1 MENENVR
8 NPPFTRTRLW
18 TIIAYPTEADL
29 FRLKMDNHITT
40 YAYIIHDKDVLP
52 DGNPKEK
59 HAHILLSLSDAKTF
73 TQVLGWLKREVICSG
88 GNIFAQPLKSREK
101 AERYLTHA
109 DNPEKYQYPK
119 DAIVT
124 NNSLYWEEPGDTN
137 QESPEELNARFLNDL
152 MFCTPIEL
160 ARRYGRDYIK
170 NFDRYHGF
178 ARAFYNA
185 YVHTLDL
192 EKQEYEY
199 DPEAERKAEAVKRRL
214 EAEMDAYLRAQ
225 PFLTE
230 RSK

>member
-1 MENENVR
+1 MDNENVL
-8 NPPFTRTRLW
+8 NPPTSRTRLW
-18 TIIAYPTEADL
+18 AIIAYPTEADL
-29 FRLKMDNHITT
+29 FRLKMSDRIHS

-52 DGNPKEK
+52 DGSPKEK
-59 HAHILLSLSDAKTF
+59 HAHILLSLANSRTF

-88 GNIFAQPLKSREK
+88 CNIFAQPIRNRES

-119 DAIVT
+119 EHIVT
-124 NNSLYWEEPGDTN
+124 DNALYWEEPGDTSG
-137 QESPEELNARFLNDL
+137 ESPEESNERFLHDL
-152 MFCTPIEL
+152 MSCNPIEL

-178 ARAFYNA
+178 ARAFYNS

-199 DPEAERKAEAVKRRL
+199 NPEAERKAEAVKRRL
-214 EAEMDAYLRAQ
+214 EAEMDAYLSAQ
-225 PFLTE
+225 PYLAE
-230 RSK
+230 RRN